1 MWPFSASNAV
11 VVAQKREE
19 RAQALAD
26 VPQSASPT
34 QAVYL
39 KATGA

>member
-11 VVAQKREE
+11 VVAQKRGE